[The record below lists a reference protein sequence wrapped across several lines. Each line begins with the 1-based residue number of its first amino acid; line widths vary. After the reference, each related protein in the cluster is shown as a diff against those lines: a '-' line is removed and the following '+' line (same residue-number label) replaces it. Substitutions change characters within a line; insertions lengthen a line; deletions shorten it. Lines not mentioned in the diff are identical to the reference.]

1 MDDDQKEILQ
11 KTFPEARGLVV
22 SMITAALAAQVDG
35 DEDLFGEVLA
45 ELGKVQRVTIRA
57 VLMTQTWTLVNAIM
71 AMAAVA
77 ETDPREYWAE
87 VALKLTA
94 FQMKEDGEAEGD

>member
-1 MDDDQKEILQ
+1 
-11 KTFPEARGLVV
+11 
-22 SMITAALAAQVDG
+22 
-35 DEDLFGEVLA
+35 
-45 ELGKVQRVTIRA
+45 

>member
-1 MDDDQKEILQ
+1 MDDDQKEIPR

-22 SMITAALAAQVDG
+22 GMIAAALAAQVDG
-35 DEDLFGEVLA
+35 DEDLFGEVLV

-71 AMAAVA
+71 AMAAAA
-77 ETDPREYWAE
+77 EQDPRDYWAE

-94 FQMKEDGEAEGD
+94 FRMKE